1 MSVIAGIG
9 KALGAEVFTTGAR
22 PAKGRVF
29 TKRKWKLVM
38 MALAVGAL
46 FAFLALIVASQTP

>member
-29 TKRKWKLVM
+29 TKSKGKLVM
-38 MALAVGAL
+38 LALAVGAL
-46 FAFLALIVASQTP
+46 LPSSP